1 MRKKFLFAMAFAA
14 VAVASN
20 AQDAYVGNK
29 FFDNWYIG
37 VKGGGIT
44 PTTHSAFWKN
54 MRGVAGVE
62 LDSSFGGF
70 IRRIDS
76 REYKR

>member
-1 MRKKFLFAMAFAA
+1 MRKKFLFVMAFAA

-37 VKGGGIT
+37 VRRRYYSNYT
-44 PTTHSAFWKN
+44 
-54 MRGVAGVE
+54 
-62 LDSSFGGF
+62 FGF
-70 IRRIDS
+70 LEEHAWRS
-76 REYKR
+76 RSRVG